1 MIQIPLRTAENNPT
15 SAPLPLVKP
24 HSLSKAE
31 LSSSSCTDGDSS
43 KKPGVSS
50 WKSLLGLQSKH
61 EIAGYEVVTA
71 YSGQGA
77 GGDLLWPPS
86 SPCCLQLFPFLQ
98 AASACHGEH
107 WQGCDTCHSSQFKS
121 KAGKDFMESIGG
133 KINKDG
139 TVGEGQDRK

>member
-1 MIQIPLRTAENNPT
+1 METVAKSQE
-15 SAPLPLVKP
+15 SLPP
-24 HSLSKAE
+24 
-31 LSSSSCTDGDSS
+31 
-43 KKPGVSS
+43 

-121 KAGKDFMESIGG
+121 EAGKDFMESTGG